1 MKDLS
6 IRNFT
11 LPLYCLVFLD
21 VCTVFYFSK
30 ESNTF
35 RVTKCLAGYFAKPDE
50 GRISLCRDLL
60 ISADDN
66 VIKRFNAKLKHVKL
80 MSKPLR
86 FGLIWLVSYL
96 ETLY

>member
-35 RVTKCLAGYFAKPDE
+35 RVIKCLAGYFAKPD
-50 GRISLCRDLL
+50 LL
-60 ISADDN
+60 R
-66 VIKRFNAKLKHVKL
+66 V
-80 MSKPLR
+80 
-86 FGLIWLVSYL
+86 
-96 ETLY
+96 E

>member
-21 VCTVFYFSK
+21 VCAVFYLLK

-35 RVTKCLAGYFAKPDE
+35 RVTKCVAGYFANPY
-50 GRISLCRDLL
+50 LL
-60 ISADDN
+60 R
-66 VIKRFNAKLKHVKL
+66 V
-80 MSKPLR
+80 
-86 FGLIWLVSYL
+86 
-96 ETLY
+96 E

>member
-21 VCTVFYFSK
+21 VCTVFYLLK

-35 RVTKCLAGYFAKPDE
+35 RVIKCVAGYFAKPNLLRVE
-50 GRISLCRDLL
+50 CLLRDIL

-66 VIKRFNAKLKHVKL
+66 VIKRFGAKLKYTKL
-80 MSKPLR
+80 MP
-86 FGLIWLVSYL
+86 
-96 ETLY
+96 

>member
-21 VCTVFYFSK
+21 VCTVFYLLK

-35 RVTKCLAGYFAKPDE
+35 RVTKRVAGYFANPYLLRVED
-50 GRISLCRDLL
+50 IL

-66 VIKRFNAKLKHVKL
+66 VIIRFHAKLK
-80 MSKPLR
+80 
-86 FGLIWLVSYL
+86 Y
-96 ETLY
+96 

>member
-1 MKDLS
+1 MHLVSYMKGYDVEKHIWSTFVLQKEFMKDLS

-35 RVTKCLAGYFAKPDE
+35 RETKYLAGYFAKPD
-50 GRISLCRDLL
+50 LL
-60 ISADDN
+60 R
-66 VIKRFNAKLKHVKL
+66 V
-80 MSKPLR
+80 
-86 FGLIWLVSYL
+86 
-96 ETLY
+96 E